1 MRRKFALSIAAAGV
15 MALAMTMAAQTVA
28 AEEETW
34 DGLVKI
40 DAKRVYTAYLRPG
53 ADFRVYTEVVID
65 QPVVEFRK
73 NWQRDINRSASTLG
87 QRLTSSDVERIR
99 TAFTE
104 GFAEILA
111 AGFAKGG
118 WEVGL
123 ANGPDVLRVTP
134 LLVNVY
140 VNAPDRMS
148 AARTTTY
155 TVQAGEAT
163 LALEIRDAETGQLL
177 GRVIDRKRTSNYGN
191 TLMITNRVT
200 NRAEFERML
209 KGWTEILVDGL
220 ATLKDASPLG
230 MLAEDQ

>member
-1 MRRKFALSIAAAGV
+1 MGKSILRWVAAGA
-15 MALAMTMAAQTVA
+15 MALAMAMAAQVVS

-34 DGLVKI
+34 DGLVSI
-40 DAKRVYTAYLRPG
+40 DAKRVHAAYLRPG
-53 ADFRVYTEVVID
+53 ADFRVYTEVLID

-73 NWQRDINRSASTLG
+73 NWQRDINRNSSTLG

-111 AGFAKGG
+111 AGLAKGG

-123 ANGPDVLRVTP
+123 AIGPDTLRLTP

-140 VNAPDRMS
+140 VNAPERMS
-148 AARTTTY
+148 AGRTTTY
-155 TVQAGEAT
+155 TVQMGEAT

-177 GRVIDRKRTSNYGN
+177 GRVIDRQRTSNYGN
-191 TLMITNRVT
+191 TLTITNRVT

-209 KGWTEILVDGL
+209 KRWTEILVDGL
-220 ATLKDASPLG
+220 ATLKHSSPLG
-230 MLAEDQ
+230 MRAADE